1 MLEEECFQVPLPM
14 LLTGIN
20 DVFNESRRS
29 VQWRHSWDQ
38 GRHAWSFV
46 ILSSCCCCW
55 AERVFSEWTGAPIFW
70 RLQTFQ
76 RFGNR
81 VFSGWGWMN
90 ASMLHALPFS
100 IHVTLFHQQIHILTS
115 WVMVKETKNDPLL
128 SFTGRHWRKRWNEEV
143 SKYLY
148 SAPAWSGH
156 LSLLHSEFFSLYFS
170 WT

>member
-1 MLEEECFQVPLPM
+1 MTSLTKAEE
-14 LLTGIN
+14 
-20 DVFNESRRS
+20 VFNEDIVEIRDGTHEVLSFYPPPAAAAGLSESS
-29 VQWRHSWDQ
+29 VN
-38 GRHAWSFV
+38 GRV
-46 ILSSCCCCW
+46 Q
-55 AERVFSEWTGAPIFW
+55 PIFW

-100 IHVTLFHQQIHILTS
+100 SHVTLFHQQIHILTS